1 MFAIHRA
8 HPADLIDFF
17 SLPYHL
23 MRLCHDKQSTSA
35 IMSKLLRQ
43 AANPV
48 LALSELH
55 QEN

>member
-1 MFAIHRA
+1 MLAIHRA